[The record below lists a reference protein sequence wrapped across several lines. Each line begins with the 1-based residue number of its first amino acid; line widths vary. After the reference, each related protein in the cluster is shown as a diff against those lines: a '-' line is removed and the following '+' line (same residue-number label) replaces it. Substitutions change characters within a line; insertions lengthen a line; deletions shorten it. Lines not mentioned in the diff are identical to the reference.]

1 MPDVKRQKP
10 GEADL
15 NFVISEPKRQ
25 KKPSPSGAEE
35 MSCWTNHPEHENFL
49 AAFQAQLSLPNRWIA
64 PLLAMLPNPSA
75 GNIEF
80 VLTGSGIAA
89 TADGTFTVFDRGW
102 ARLTAH
108 DGVKI
113 ALALSPGPITA
124 NGVTYTNA
132 PTNYAATSAR

>member
-1 MPDVKRQKP
+1 M
-10 GEADL
+10 
-15 NFVISEPKRQ
+15 
-25 KKPSPSGAEE
+25 
-35 MSCWTNHPEHENFL
+35 
-49 AAFQAQLSLPNRWIA
+49 
-64 PLLAMLPNPSA
+64 LLAMLSNPSA

-89 TADGTFTVFDRGW
+89 TADGTFTDFDRGW
-102 ARLTAH
+102 AQRTAH

-113 ALALSPGPITA
+113 ALTLSPGPINA

>member
-1 MPDVKRQKP
+1 M
-10 GEADL
+10 

-25 KKPSPSGAEE
+25 KKPFPSGAEE

-49 AAFQAQLSLPNRWIA
+49 ATFQAQFFLPNRWIA
-64 PLLAMLPNPSA
+64 PLLTMLPNPSA

-89 TADGTFTVFDRGW
+89 TADGTFTDFDRGW

-108 DGVKI
+108 DGIKI
-113 ALALSPGPITA
+113 ALTLSPGPITA

-132 PTNYAATSAR
+132 PTNYAATSSR

>member
-1 MPDVKRQKP
+1 
-10 GEADL
+10 
-15 NFVISEPKRQ
+15 
-25 KKPSPSGAEE
+25 

-64 PLLAMLPNPSA
+64 PLLAILAQTGA
-75 GNIEF
+75 GNVEYPKFI
-80 VLTGSGIAA
+80 LSGSGIAA
-89 TADGTFTVFDRGW
+89 TVDVAFTGFDRGL
-102 ARLTAH
+102 ARRTAH

-113 ALALSPGPITA
+113 ALTLSPGPINA

>member
-1 MPDVKRQKP
+1 
-10 GEADL
+10 
-15 NFVISEPKRQ
+15 
-25 KKPSPSGAEE
+25 
-35 MSCWTNHPEHENFL
+35 
-49 AAFQAQLSLPNRWIA
+49 
-64 PLLAMLPNPSA
+64 MLPNPSA

-89 TADGTFTVFDRGW
+89 TGDVTFTLFDCGW

-113 ALALSPGPITA
+113 ALTLSPGPINA

-132 PTNYAATSAR
+132 PTNCAATSAR